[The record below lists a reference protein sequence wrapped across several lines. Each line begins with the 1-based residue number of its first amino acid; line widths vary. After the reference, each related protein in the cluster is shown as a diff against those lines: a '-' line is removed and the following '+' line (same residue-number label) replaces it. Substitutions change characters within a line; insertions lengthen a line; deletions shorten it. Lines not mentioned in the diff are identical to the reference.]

1 MVVDKTQFGKYRKRS
16 ELDAENRNA
25 KKIAEF
31 RCAKFWELNVEKN
44 SEEQNLKTFT
54 LRNTEN
60 ESLCEKKPNRTQ
72 KKN

>member
-31 RCAKFWELNVEKN
+31 RCAKFSELDAEK
-44 SEEQNLKTFT
+44 
-54 LRNTEN
+54 RNEI
-60 ESLCEKKPNRTQ
+60 SLC
-72 KKN
+72 